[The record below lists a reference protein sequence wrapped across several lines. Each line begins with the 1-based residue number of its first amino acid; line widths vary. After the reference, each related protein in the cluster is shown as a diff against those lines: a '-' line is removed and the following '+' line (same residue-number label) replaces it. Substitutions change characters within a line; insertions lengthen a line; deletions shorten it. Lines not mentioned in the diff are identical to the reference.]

1 MLASM
6 SRTVRRPMHLS
17 TGDDDIR
24 LARTSTGQYAQ
35 FSLGRAAACRTAAL
49 RWSPPRVFRMP
60 EILAEAELRAVQRH
74 ALEEVEF

>member
-6 SRTVRRPMHLS
+6 SRAVRRPMHVS

-24 LARTSTGQYAQ
+24 LARTSTWQYAQ
-35 FSLGRAAACRTAAL
+35 LGPDRAAAGRTAAL
-49 RWSPPRVFRMP
+49 RWSPPSMFRVP
-60 EILAEAELRAVQRH
+60 EILAEAELRAAQRH